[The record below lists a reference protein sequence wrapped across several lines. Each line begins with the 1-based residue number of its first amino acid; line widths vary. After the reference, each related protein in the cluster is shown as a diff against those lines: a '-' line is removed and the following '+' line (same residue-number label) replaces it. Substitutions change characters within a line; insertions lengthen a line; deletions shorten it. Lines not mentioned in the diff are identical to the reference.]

1 MQEAAILDVNETLLN
16 LTALAPAYEAIGL
29 TAQDQKT
36 WFVRTQR
43 DGFAFCAS
51 GDWRSFRDIGVAN
64 LRAMVPGLP
73 QASAEQVL
81 DAFADCPLH
90 VDVPAGIAALHE
102 RGVAVAT
109 LTVGSS
115 AVVAHVFARAGIGHV
130 AHLSCDAVQRW
141 KPAPE
146 PYRYAC
152 DHLGVSNAVMI
163 AAHQWDL
170 HGAAQVGL
178 GTAWLNRTGQAPN
191 PLYPA
196 PDVQGVDLPA
206 VVAQIFGP

>member
-1 MQEAAILDVNETLLN
+1 MRRAAILDVNETLLD
-16 LTALAPAYEAIGL
+16 LRALSPSFAAIGL
-29 TAQDQKT
+29 TSLDQSI

-43 DGFAFCAS
+43 DGFAFSAA
-51 GDWRSFRDIGVAN
+51 GDWRSFREIGVAN
-64 LRAMVPGLP
+64 LQAMVPALP
-73 QASAEQVL
+73 ISAAEQVL
-81 DAFADCPLH
+81 DGLADCPLH
-90 VDVPAGIAALHE
+90 PDVPEGIAALHD

-115 AVVAHVFARAGIGHV
+115 AIVAGVFSRAGIEHV

-152 DHLGVSNAVMI
+152 DHLGVTSAVMI

-170 HGAAQVGL
+170 HGAARIGL
-178 GTAWLNRTGQAPN
+178 GTAWVNRTGRPASPV
-191 PLYPA
+191 YPA
-196 PDVQGVDLPA
+196 PDAQAADLPT
-206 VVAQIFGP
+206 VVAQVFGS

>member
-1 MQEAAILDVNETLLN
+1 MQAAAILDVNETLLD
-16 LTALAPAYEAIGL
+16 LTALTPTFEAIGL
-29 TAQDQKT
+29 TPQDQNT

-43 DGFAFCAS
+43 DGFAFSAA
-51 GDWRSFRDIGVAN
+51 GDWRSFREIGVAN
-64 LRAMVPGLP
+64 LRAMTPGL
-73 QASAEQVL
+73 AIAAAEQAL
-81 DAFADCPLH
+81 DALADCPLH
-90 VDVPAGIAALHE
+90 PDVPGGIAALHE

-115 AVVAHVFARAGIGHV
+115 AVVAQVFARAGLEHV

-152 DHLGVSNAVMI
+152 DHLGVTSAVMI

-178 GTAWLNRTGQAPN
+178 GTAWLNRTGQTAN

-196 PDVQGVDLPA
+196 PDVQGADLPA
-206 VVAQIFGP
+206 VVAQVFGP